1 MGGSKEIMVVG
12 GEGSSGRMI
21 CRAAE
26 VEHWVA
32 QGRLLK
38 SIRQEAV
45 VGWIFSSR
53 GEVLR

>member
-32 QGRLLK
+32 QGW
-38 SIRQEAV
+38 V
-45 VGWIFSSR
+45 VGEYKDSSSGR
-53 GEVLR
+53 VNLKLQK